1 MPHLGGGW
9 GERGGREAG
18 EQMLPLR
25 EVPVL
30 RFQEKSGAAME
41 VGGSTDIS
49 HFPFHL
55 ERSSPVCVSIYL
67 LYSEVIDEVVVMF
80 VEIAV
85 QGDAVAL
92 VQ

>member
-1 MPHLGGGW
+1 
-9 GERGGREAG
+9 
-18 EQMLPLR
+18 MLTPR
-25 EVPVL
+25 EVLVP
-30 RFQEKSGAAME
+30 RFQEESGAAVE

-49 HFPFHL
+49 RFPFHP
-55 ERSSPVCVSIYL
+55 ERSSPVSVSTYL
-67 LYSEVIDEVVVMF
+67 LYGEVIDEVVVMF